1 MTLFL
6 RLIVACGFFLDA
18 GVGLIAL
25 VLPQQLDPWLDI
37 PYRNNPALAAFGGSE
52 FLVVA
57 VVYVL
62 VFLEPRRRAFLF
74 WILALDQT
82 FATIV
87 PAIEV
92 LRGHI
97 PASIKTIGP
106 IPFVAALALAY
117 VWAALRFSK
126 GDSSTARSSSSGT

>member
-1 MTLFL
+1 VTLFL
-6 RLIVACGFFLDA
+6 RLIVACGFCLDA

-37 PYRNNPALAAFGGSE
+37 PFRDNPALAAFGGGE
-52 FLVVA
+52 FIVVA
-57 VVYVL
+57 LVYAL
-62 VFLEPRRRAFLF
+62 VFIEPRRRAFLF
-74 WILALDQT
+74 WVLALDQG
-82 FATIV
+82 FATIL

-106 IPFVAALALAY
+106 IPFVAALAIAY

-126 GDSSTARSSSSGT
+126 GDPSTARSS

>member
-6 RLIVACGFFLDA
+6 RLIVACGFCLDA

-25 VLPQQLDPWLDI
+25 ILPQQLDPWLDI

-57 VVYVL
+57 VVYAL

-74 WILALDQT
+74 WVLALDQA
-82 FATIV
+82 FATVV
-87 PAIEV
+87 PVMEV
-92 LRGHI
+92 VRGHI

-106 IPFVAALALAY
+106 IPLVAALTIAY
-117 VWAALRFSK
+117 IWAALRFGK
-126 GDSSTARSSSSGT
+126 GDPNTARS